1 MTLTR
6 LIQKCKLIISFLKAI
21 SKTYKSISWPNTP
34 KSQLFQENQMILI
47 TDRERTTQFNFKSN
61 ADVVKTEL
69 SPGDITAFNLW
80 LKFSQEKKMM
90 SICGRI
96 HLYNFKNI

>member
-21 SKTYKSISWPNTP
+21 SKIYKYISWPNTP

-47 TDRERTTQFNFKSN
+47 TDRESTT
-61 ADVVKTEL
+61 
-69 SPGDITAFNLW
+69 
-80 LKFSQEKKMM
+80 
-90 SICGRI
+90 
-96 HLYNFKNI
+96 